1 MNRDSKTIK
10 SNFRGQI
17 GILKN
22 RMRHATTP
30 FDGDGY
36 PFKQALKEIRNEGI
50 KINYDRTKYR
60 YYNPK
65 TVAEIWGYS
74 N

>member
-1 MNRDSKTIK
+1 MNKDSKRIN

-17 GILKN
+17 GVLKN

-30 FDGDGY
+30 FDGTGY
-36 PFKQALKEIRNEGI
+36 PFKQALKEVRNEGI
-50 KINYDRTKYR
+50 DIIYNKVKCH

-65 TVAEIWGYS
+65 TIAEIWGY